1 MRLTHLFFPIAEKSN
16 GRKVRLNLAE
26 GGGGGHTGLEEK
38 TLLSNKVGK
47 AVATCI

>member
-1 MRLTHLFFPIAEKSN
+1 MFFPIAEKSN

-26 GGGGGHTGLEEK
+26 GGGPTGLEEK

-47 AVATCI
+47 AVAMYISRCI